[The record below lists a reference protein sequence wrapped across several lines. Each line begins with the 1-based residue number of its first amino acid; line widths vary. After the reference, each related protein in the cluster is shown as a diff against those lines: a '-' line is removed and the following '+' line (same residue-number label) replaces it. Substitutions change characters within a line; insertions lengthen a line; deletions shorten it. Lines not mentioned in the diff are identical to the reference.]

1 MKVFI
6 ENEAGSNQKNLY
18 NEKTLEYRK
27 TVEVSRKYPY
37 PYGFILET
45 TSGDGDNLD
54 CFILTEKE
62 LKTGSIVECEPIG
75 LMEQFEDGK
84 EDHNVLAVLN
94 DKPVKVD
101 ADVRGKLTEFVSHV
115 FDHRKG
121 KIVKIGNFYGKEEAE
136 EYIEKCKDS
145 ARNINLFRTEEEREV
160 TLTQNEQEKILQIDP
175 SFQSISEAIYFDNYD
190 LPCPVRVSVTTKDNR
205 VVTVVLRKNRHG
217 DVRKEIQIIRAL
229 KEFGL
234 PVPEILSEP
243 FEVEDDE
250 YAAIYSLLPGEN
262 LQKLSM
268 RSEKDLD
275 LAKELLVQ
283 AVTKLIDAT
292 DFIKKHEV
300 AKILPS
306 ITLLDELKAL
316 NTEDN
321 PWLGEKIYQD
331 AFRKLQK
338 ILPSI
343 KTPLVLSNGDYQP
356 GNFLAQ
362 DGKITGF
369 LDFESPSFQ
378 DPMMGFVKY
387 PIYDLD
393 PLGKTDIV
401 KVFLDQK
408 GFSEVDFNYR
418 LAVGCLKILKK
429 EIPVSGGDK
438 ETQEYRGRVLDL
450 LKKSTDL
457 IH

>member
-1 MKVFI
+1 M
-6 ENEAGSNQKNLY
+6 N
-18 NEKTLEYRK
+18 
-27 TVEVSRKYPY
+27 
-37 PYGFILET
+37 
-45 TSGDGDNLD
+45 
-54 CFILTEKE
+54 
-62 LKTGSIVECEPIG
+62 
-75 LMEQFEDGK
+75 
-84 EDHNVLAVLN
+84 
-94 DKPVKVD
+94 
-101 ADVRGKLTEFVSHV
+101 
-115 FDHRKG
+115 
-121 KIVKIGNFYGKEEAE
+121 KINF
-136 EYIEKCKDS
+136 
-145 ARNINLFRTEEEREV
+145 FRTDEERKV
-160 TLTQNEQEKILQIDP
+160 TLTPNEQEKILQIDP
-175 SFQSISEAIYFDNYD
+175 TFQSIFEAVYFDNYD
-190 LPCPVRVSVTTKDNR
+190 LPCPVRVSVTTKDNKI
-205 VVTVVLRKNRHG
+205 VTVVLRKNRHG

-306 ITLLDELKAL
+306 ITLLDELEAL
-316 NTEDN
+316 NTKDN
-321 PWLGEKIYQD
+321 LWLGEKIYQD
-331 AFRKLQK
+331 AFQKLHK

-343 KTPLVLSNGDYQP
+343 KTLLVLSNGDYQP

-362 DGKITGF
+362 AGKITGF

-401 KVFLDQK
+401 KVFLNRK
-408 GFSEVDFNYR
+408 GFSEVDFNIR
-418 LAVGCLKILKK
+418 LALGCLKILKK
-429 EIPVSGGDK
+429 EIPISGGDK
-438 ETQEYRGRVLDL
+438 ETQEYRDRVLDL

-457 IH
+457 IQ